1 MENKPTERGGIV
13 VREVNSEILIFLDN
27 NRSTRL
33 DALKEAAKILQREV
47 IREEAHVTYEKN
59 TTRRNDRLDYQDGHN
74 DAIHGDGFDRSF

>member
-1 MENKPTERGGIV
+1 MENKQPIERGGIV

-47 IREEAHVTYEKN
+47 IREEAQNAHEKN
-59 TTRRNDRLDYQDGHN
+59 NDRRNDRLDYQDGHN
-74 DAIHGDGFDRSF
+74 DGFIHDTRY

>member
-1 MENKPTERGGIV
+1 MESKKRIEQGGLV

-47 IREEAHVTYEKN
+47 IREE
-59 TTRRNDRLDYQDGHN
+59 TRNSKLDYIDGHN
-74 DAIHGDGFDRSF
+74 DGFAEF

>member
-1 MENKPTERGGIV
+1 MEKGGIV

-47 IREEAHVTYEKN
+47 LREEAHTS
-59 TTRRNDRLDYQDGHN
+59 RIAYQEQHN
-74 DAIHGDGFDRSF
+74 DGFREF